1 MKKVSVVVITHN
13 AEGSIGKVL
22 AALERQ
28 DYKSFEVV
36 VVDDNSKDRTVEV
49 VREFKRFKLIRNK
62 TGQGLA
68 KSINR
73 GIKASRGEVVIT
85 LHDDCVPLS
94 DDWIS
99 NLVGT
104 FELDPKI
111 GIASSS
117 FVINFKALSPV
128 DKCFSFVYY
137 LGDDVDLARKDGVE
151 DIETISDKCDAY
163 RRDVLEEVKLFDET
177 FRVAN
182 EDMDISKKVKA
193 HGYRIVKNN
202 KCKVEHIF
210 TESERERTVWDHFL
224 KAFKTTEQSVYVLLR
239 YGMTY
244 KIDTL
249 LVILSSVVCWLAP
262 FLTLPFYI
270 LSLPLSGLF
279 SVFGILAF
287 AAVYYTRPELVW
299 QPSLALTIGIF
310 YIIAKNFAKSLLYV
324 KRYGKLDMVIPILSF
339 CIAWDAA
346 SGLGWIFGIFNF
358 IRAKISSNS

>member
-1 MKKVSVVVITHN
+1 MKRVSVVVITHN
-13 AEGSIGKVL
+13 AERSVGKVL
-22 AALERQ
+22 SALGKQ
-28 DYKSFEVV
+28 DYKNFEVI
-36 VVDDNSKDRTVEV
+36 VVDDNSKDGTVEV
-49 VREFKRFKLIRNK
+49 VRKFKKFKLLRNK

-73 GIKASRGEVVIT
+73 GIKASKGEIVIT

-104 FELDPKI
+104 FASDSKI
-111 GIASSS
+111 GIATSD

-137 LGDDVDLARKDGVE
+137 LGDDIDLAKKDGVE

-163 RRDVLEEVKLFDET
+163 RRDVLGGVKLFDET
-177 FRVAN
+177 FRVAG

-193 HGYRIVKNN
+193 RGYRIVKNN

-210 TESERERTVWDHFL
+210 TESEREKTVWDHFL
-224 KAFKTTEQSVYVLLR
+224 KAFKTTEDSVYVLLR
-239 YGMTY
+239 YGMMY

-249 LVILSSVVCWLAP
+249 LFILSSIICWLAP

-270 LSLPLSGLF
+270 MSLPLNKLF
-279 SVFGILAF
+279 SIFGVLAF
-287 AAVYYTRPELVW
+287 AAVYYARPELIG
-299 QPSLALTIGIF
+299 QPSLALMIGLL
-310 YIIAKNFAKSLLYV
+310 YILVKNFAKSL
-324 KRYGKLDMVIPILSF
+324 RYLKNYRKFDMVIPIWSF
-339 CIAWDAA
+339 CMAWDIA
-346 SGLGWIFGIFNF
+346 SGLGWVFGILDF
-358 IRAKISSNS
+358 IRVEITSHL